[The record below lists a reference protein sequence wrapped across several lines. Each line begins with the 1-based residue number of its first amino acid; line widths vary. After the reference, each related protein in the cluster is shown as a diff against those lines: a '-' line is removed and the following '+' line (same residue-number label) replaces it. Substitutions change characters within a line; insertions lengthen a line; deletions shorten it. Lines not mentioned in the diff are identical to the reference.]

1 MPIYEYRCHQCRR
14 RVSIWWRTF
23 SEAEQGTA
31 RCPRC
36 GSENLSRIVSRVRLV
51 RSEESRLDD
60 LSDPS
65 QFGDLDENDPRSLG
79 RWMRRMGQEVG
90 EDLGPEFDEVVDRLE
105 SGQSPEE
112 IEKALP
118 ELAGPESGAEDD
130 SYLD

>member
-1 MPIYEYRCHQCRR
+1 MPIYEYCCHQCRR

-23 SEAEQGTA
+23 SEAEKGTA

-36 GSENLSRIVSRVRLV
+36 GSENLSRMASRVRLV

-79 RWMRRMGQEVG
+79 RWMRRMSQEVG

-105 SGQSPEE
+105 AGQSPEE

-118 ELAGPESGAEDD
+118 ELAGPESGAEED